1 MDSDRSTNDNQ
12 HKTAGPAQNSPAHK
26 STHQH
31 PWDAILDRT
40 PSVFCSTRTTPRE
53 TVSENECND
62 IRHTASQCTTMDTT
76 TEPSPT
82 AGSSYNVPTH
92 VPMTDSMEDEIAT
105 QGLFD
110 GLDEL
115 YNFGD
120 AQPDSYLQFA
130 NNPANTADD
139 THRKSDK
146 RDRLS
151 AMDKECLAD
160 MSDDAANKIIATM
173 GGFSAVRSGTTI
185 ACKGINGNKTEE
197 LTDMSDME
205 AQCIIGDLGGFAKPR
220 ILSAKDSSAS
230 VASEHKLAEHEPNKM
245 TRQLPPYPSTPSTA
259 TVAGYMGSGVDES
272 AGQKTQRS
280 RDNMPME
287 ILSVTSESARGYVF
301 PLGVAGQFWGASEA
315 RQTLVARGC
324 IPSVITETWVRNH
337 YRWSVWSAAS
347 YARRFPTRW
356 KEFWSVEAILNRML
370 YRYEREYTRGG
381 RSALRMIFE
390 GDASAKQLM
399 VLCVASICAK
409 EGSFGVEVTDGWYSI
424 RSSIDPILA
433 QAIRNGRLREG
444 DKIAC
449 AGLRVEGL
457 SEGIPPLSGKAGD
470 ALLFITGNSVRRARW
485 HAKLGFQYKRTMFMS
500 LSGIYELGGP
510 VGATIDV
517 IIVRSYPMLYMEM
530 TTGGQKVIRTE
541 KEELKV
547 ALVFEEKKAA
557 LLQSLLG
564 RRRQNEECARRSS
577 SAASSVKILD
587 ASCMDGEILYNSIIS
602 TNAEPADAQNMLS
615 DDQREALERYIVLK
629 QDEDQAAVNEAV
641 EKTMPS
647 RQVHALF
654 KLSLCDYP
662 THTYKSVETNASRTA
677 VVTMWRPQ
685 NMTPS
690 DFKEGSRV

>member
-1 MDSDRSTNDNQ
+1 
-12 HKTAGPAQNSPAHK
+12 
-26 STHQH
+26 
-31 PWDAILDRT
+31 
-40 PSVFCSTRTTPRE
+40 
-53 TVSENECND
+53 
-62 IRHTASQCTTMDTT
+62 
-76 TEPSPT
+76 
-82 AGSSYNVPTH
+82 
-92 VPMTDSMEDEIAT
+92 
-105 QGLFD
+105 
-110 GLDEL
+110 
-115 YNFGD
+115 
-120 AQPDSYLQFA
+120 
-130 NNPANTADD
+130 
-139 THRKSDK
+139 
-146 RDRLS
+146 
-151 AMDKECLAD
+151 
-160 MSDDAANKIIATM
+160 
-173 GGFSAVRSGTTI
+173 
-185 ACKGINGNKTEE
+185 
-197 LTDMSDME
+197 
-205 AQCIIGDLGGFAKPR
+205 
-220 ILSAKDSSAS
+220 
-230 VASEHKLAEHEPNKM
+230 
-245 TRQLPPYPSTPSTA
+245 
-259 TVAGYMGSGVDES
+259 
-272 AGQKTQRS
+272 S

-690 DFKEGSRV
+690 DFKEGSRFLMSGLTVSVSSDRRRYLQDLAELRDQRQTEGHVQLNFSPSTSCLKPMDAAPDLVFQSEYRERSVLHMDELRHLETGQEVDVTGNVESCSPCEAGYATSICLSGSDECGRTYHATIEFNSATFGGISLDIGKQVVVRNCWFVSPRPGDGNRHSFILRAEPFTEIASHGCEK